1 MIGHPHPG
9 GCMHGHL
16 ELLHNSGNALPV
28 KGVVSFE
35 AVATLRHWALVP
47 FSGGQFARLCIESLS
62 HEPLLNPWSTKILF

>member
-9 GCMHGHL
+9 GCMYGHL
-16 ELLHNSGNALPV
+16 ELLDNSGNALPM

-35 AVATLRHWALVP
+35 AMATLRHWALVP